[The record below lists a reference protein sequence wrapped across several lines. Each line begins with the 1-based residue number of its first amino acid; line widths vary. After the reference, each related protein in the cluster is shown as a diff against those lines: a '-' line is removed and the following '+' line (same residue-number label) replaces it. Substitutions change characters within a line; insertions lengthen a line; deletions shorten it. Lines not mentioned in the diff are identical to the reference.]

1 MIEKS
6 MPDFIMQRVRKQIE
20 DIFGEEKNQGAGIT
34 IAVLDSGVSR
44 HPDLVGKIAGFR
56 DFSKSR
62 NQSGADSPFDDNGH
76 GTHVCG
82 IICGSGLASGGRY
95 RGIAPGARLIVGKVL
110 DDKGEG
116 EAESLL
122 EAMDWI
128 LSVREKYAIRILN
141 LSVGIGE
148 LRDSRREELLA
159 EKTGE
164 VCRAGI
170 LVVCAAG
177 NKGPAENSISAVG
190 KSGDILTVGCHD
202 GRFYGNDKN
211 RCALY
216 SGRGAAGGKG
226 RKPDLVAPGT
236 DVLSCNREWY
246 YKNGRLQDAYI
257 PKSGTSMAA
266 PIVAGAAALALQK
279 YPLMTNETCQQ
290 KMKYTATNLGIPW
303 NQQGWGM
310 INIRRLLTD

>member
-44 HPDLVGKIAGFR
+44 HPDLAGKIAGFW

-82 IICGSGLASGGRY
+82 ILCGSGLASGGRY
-95 RGIAPGARLIVGKVL
+95 RGIAPGAQLIVGKVL

-122 EAMDWI
+122 EAMGLDTFRAGKI
-128 LSVREKYAIRILN
+128 CHPDFESVCG
-141 LSVGIGE
+141 VIGE

-170 LVVCAAG
+170 LVGCCSGQARARRR
-177 NKGPAENSISAVG
+177 SSRSAVG

-211 RCALY
+211 RCALLGTF
-216 SGRGAAGGKG
+216 SGEERQEG
-226 RKPDLVAPGT
+226 RAESRIWLHRARTSSD
-236 DVLSCNREWY
+236 REWY

-279 YPLMTNETCQQ
+279 YPLYDE
-290 KMKYTATNLGIPW
+290 
-303 NQQGWGM
+303 
-310 INIRRLLTD
+310 

>member
-44 HPDLVGKIAGFR
+44 HPDLAGKIAGFR

-82 IICGSGLASGGRY
+82 IHCGSGLASGGRY

-141 LSVGIGE
+141 LSWESGNSGIPE
-148 LRDSRREELLA
+148 
-159 EKTGE
+159 
-164 VCRAGI
+164 
-170 LVVCAAG
+170 
-177 NKGPAENSISAVG
+177 G
-190 KSGDILTVGCHD
+190 KSCWRKKQERSA
-202 GRFYGNDKN
+202 GRAYWWYVQRATRVRRRIVYQRWENPGIF
-211 RCALY
+211 
-216 SGRGAAGGKG
+216 SPWAAMTADFTEMIK
-226 RKPDLVAPGT
+226 T
-236 DVLSCNREWY
+236 DVPCTPGEERQEGRAESRIWLHRARTSCPATGNGTIKMAGCRTRISQKAEPPWQRLLWRGRQHWH
-246 YKNGRLQDAYI
+246 YKNI
-257 PKSGTSMAA
+257 
-266 PIVAGAAALALQK
+266 
-279 YPLMTNETCQQ
+279 
-290 KMKYTATNLGIPW
+290 
-303 NQQGWGM
+303 
-310 INIRRLLTD
+310 LL